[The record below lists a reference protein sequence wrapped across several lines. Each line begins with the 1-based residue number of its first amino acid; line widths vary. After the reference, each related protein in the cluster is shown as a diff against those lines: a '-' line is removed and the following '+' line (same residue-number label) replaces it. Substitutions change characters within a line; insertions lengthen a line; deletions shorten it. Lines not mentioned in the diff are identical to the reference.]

1 MGIRTRPESDA
12 DRAAVLE
19 ELAGLRADVKALRT
33 EREDRAELNGLR
45 DAVEKLKR
53 EKASLVE
60 DNDRKIRE
68 TEHKVGLLK
77 TKQDHDIAHAKRTT
91 ELEVREAN
99 LAADKERF
107 YPGDGVPAGAASGR
121 GRPGG
126 ARPERHPRAPPRH
139 HRGTRR
145 GRCGQGGGLTWLP
158 ATRTRA
164 RTPSWYITTST
175 TSSPYYINTNIT
187 SGVNGITSGAIW
199 TEPAPPRKPTPLE
212 WLDAEVERTCALA
225 RAA

>member
-53 EKASLVE
+53 EKASLIE

-77 TKQDHDIAHAKRTT
+77 TKQDHYIAHAKRTT

-107 YPGDGVPAGAASGR
+107 LLRRWSSSGSGSRAKSTGWSAS
-121 GRPGG
+121 
-126 ARPERHPRAPPRH
+126 
-139 HRGTRR
+139 
-145 GRCGQGGGLTWLP
+145 
-158 ATRTRA
+158 
-164 RTPSWYITTST
+164 
-175 TSSPYYINTNIT
+175 
-187 SGVNGITSGAIW
+187 
-199 TEPAPPRKPTPLE
+199 
-212 WLDAEVERTCALA
+212 
-225 RAA
+225 